1 MCIAISGDRSLRDVR
16 IALGPLGG
24 KS

>member
-1 MCIAISGDRSLRDVR
+1 MCIAISGYRSLRDVR